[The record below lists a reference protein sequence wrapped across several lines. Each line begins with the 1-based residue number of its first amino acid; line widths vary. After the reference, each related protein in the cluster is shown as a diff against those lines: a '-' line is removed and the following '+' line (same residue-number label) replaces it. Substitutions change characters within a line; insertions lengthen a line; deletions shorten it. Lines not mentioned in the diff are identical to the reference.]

1 MRGIKWLG
9 RVMILIFLLFSF
21 ACKKSEEQK
30 ESKTELPPPPPKV
43 SEEVLPSP
51 EVEKVAPAKPEPLPP
66 EKYYQFE
73 LEWRKIQ
80 KAMQDKYLELVKSAQ
95 KFTPELEEKLKSL
108 DQQMADK
115 YGQLKEKY
123 KITYLDLQ
131 RTITEPESKKALE
144 KYLAKHPEIKKEL
157 DELEQKMSEQK
168 KEYQKELNRLLKG
181 KLPPTEEGCPECEEG
196 EKY

>member
-1 MRGIKWLG
+1 MRGIRWLV
-9 RVMILIFLLFSF
+9 RVMILIFLFFGF
-21 ACKKSEEQK
+21 ACKKSEEKK
-30 ESKTELPPPPPKV
+30 ESKTELAPPPSKV
-43 SEEVLPSP
+43 SKEVLPSP
-51 EVEKVAPAKPEPLPP
+51 QVEKVAPAKLEPLPP

-73 LEWRKIQ
+73 LEWKKIQ

-95 KFTPELEEKLKSL
+95 EFTPELRKKLESL
-108 DQQMADK
+108 DQQMTDK

-196 EKY
+196 KEY

>member
-1 MRGIKWLG
+1 MG
-9 RVMILIFLLFSF
+9 RLLLLFFLVFGF
-21 ACKKSEEQK
+21 ACRRAEEKK
-30 ESKTELPPPPPKV
+30 ESKTALPPPPPPKA
-43 SEEVLPSP
+43 EKGTLPNP
-51 EVEKVAPAKPEPLPP
+51 KLGKTAPVKLAPIPP

-95 KFTPELEEKLKSL
+95 EFTPELKKKLESL
-108 DQQMADK
+108 DQQMTDK

-181 KLPPTEEGCPECEEG
+181 QYPPTEEGCPECEEG
-196 EKY
+196 KEY

>member
-1 MRGIKWLG
+1 MRGIKWLV

-21 ACKKSEEQK
+21 ACKKGEEKK
-30 ESKTELPPPPPKV
+30 ESQTELPPPPPKV
-43 SEEVLPSP
+43 SKEVLPSP
-51 EVEKVAPAKPEPLPP
+51 EVKKVAPAKPEPLSP

-80 KAMQDKYLELVKSAQ
+80 KEMQDKYLELVKSAQ
-95 KFTPELEEKLKSL
+95 EFTPELEEKLKSL

-131 RTITEPESKKALE
+131 RTITEPKSKKALE

-181 KLPPTEEGCPECEEG
+181 KLPPTEGGCPECEE
-196 EKY
+196 EEY